1 VSDCYQI
8 DILEPLGATASL
20 HRLGA
25 GTVVLGRASDCDVV
39 VDVAGLSRRHIELEV
54 LPDGGAVVTDL
65 ESTNGTRLNG
75 SDIRR
80 AAVSG
85 DFVLDLGAAVLRLR
99 ACSGAG
105 SELAY
110 RTTPSPENSA
120 DETTDPAPE
129 TRVLS
134 LQRTLKQ
141 DLWQAVGQPSPS
153 LESVAA
159 GLLSAWRRSLKA
171 HALRLERLNGEVI
184 AASGR
189 SDAELRRI
197 ASSEDCVLFVDDR
210 TADQAGLADLVKS
223 LIPWLPEL
231 SAETARPPA
240 PLARFPG
247 IWPGDPEFQRQLEAL
262 GRVATRQVGILLLG
276 ETGVGKDLL
285 AQWIHACSP
294 QASGPFVAINCAALP
309 KDLLE
314 AELFGVD
321 AGAATGVSAR
331 PGVFE
336 QADGGTLFLDEVGDM
351 AADTHVRLLRAIEDG
366 RIHRVGGREPL
377 ELRVRLI
384 SATNQDLEQA
394 IEHGR
399 FRRDLYHRIA
409 AFETLIPPLRE
420 RREDIAELSIHFFNQ
435 ALQEAE
441 VTSPGLTRSAL
452 STLEQW
458 HWPGNIRE
466 LRQALVSAV
475 ALLRPGEAL
484 DRIHLPDR
492 LASQRV
498 EVDPSS
504 RPTFESLA
512 EAIARAERDAIRSAI
527 ADADGSPEAA
537 WRRLGIGKTT
547 FYKKLRDHGL
557 SFEA

>member
-1 VSDCYQI
+1 MSDRYQI

-20 HRLGA
+20 HRLGP
-25 GTVVLGRASDCDVV
+25 GMVVLGRASDCDVV
-39 VDVAGLSRRHIELEV
+39 VDVAGLSRRHVELDV

-80 AAVSG
+80 AAVAG

-99 ACSGAG
+99 ACSDAG

-110 RTTPSPENSA
+110 RTTPSPETSA
-120 DETTDPAPE
+120 DEPTDPAPE

-134 LQRTLKQ
+134 LQRTLKL
-141 DLWQAVGQPSPS
+141 DLWQAVHQPSPS
-153 LESVAA
+153 LESIATE
-159 GLLSAWRRSLKA
+159 LLSAWRRSLKA
-171 HALRLERLNGEVI
+171 HALRLERPNGEAI

-189 SDAELRRI
+189 SDAELRAI
-197 ASSEDCVLFVDDR
+197 ASSEDCVLFIDDR
-210 TADQAGLADLVKS
+210 TADHPGLADLVKS
-223 LIPWLPEL
+223 VLPWLPDL
-231 SAETARPPA
+231 SSEIARPPA

-247 IWPGDPEFQRQLEAL
+247 IWPGDPEFQRQLDAL

-314 AELFGVD
+314 AELFGVE

-351 AADTHVRLLRAIEDG
+351 AADTQVRLLRAIEDG
-366 RIHRVGGREPL
+366 RIHRIGGREPL
-377 ELRVRLI
+377 ELRVRLV

-435 ALQEAE
+435 ALKEAE

-452 STLEQW
+452 GALEQW

-466 LRQALVSAV
+466 LRQALASAV

-484 DRIHLPDR
+484 DTMHLPAR
-492 LASQRV
+492 LAGQHI
-498 EVDPSS
+498 EIDPSS
-504 RPTFESLA
+504 RRTVESLA
-512 EAIARAERDAIRSAI
+512 EAIARAEREAIRSAI
-527 ADADGSPEAA
+527 VDADGSPEAA

-557 SFEA
+557 NFDA